1 MTYHPT
7 PPPAPRA
14 IPPEDVPRIDAMH
27 KLGITQRAI
36 ARQIDVHWRTVH
48 NIIARKGAYA
58 GVPK

>member
-7 PPPAPRA
+7 PPVPPRA
-14 IPPEDVPRIDAMH
+14 VPVEDVPRIDAML

-36 ARQIDVHWRTVH
+36 AKNLGVHWRTVH
-48 NIIARKGAYA
+48 NIIARKGAYS